1 MISRA
6 ELGILLSSFLSFAS
20 LSILFPSPMSSPLP
34 LLFTCF
40 AFLFYTALA
49 QVAIPRFTDCFS
61 GNVSLKLNVSTVYAQ
76 ITSSQS
82 LGKQLN
88 ITVLGQSPQVIE
100 GTANGSSDLGAS
112 HLLPFHVPSR

>member
-1 MISRA
+1 
-6 ELGILLSSFLSFAS
+6 
-20 LSILFPSPMSSPLP
+20 MSSLL
-34 LLFTCF
+34 LLFTSF
-40 AFLFYTALA
+40 AFLFPNVLA

-76 ITSSQS
+76 ITTSQS

-100 GTANGSSDLGAS
+100 GAANGSSDLGAS
-112 HLLPFHVPSR
+112 PLILSSSVSLKFVPNL